1 MKRRQRRWLLL
12 QPRWRGCWPYLHRS
26 QPTAWCAAEK
36 KGLRCWIRERVANN
50 SQTRCTAA
58 DGRGGGGG
66 GTGNHLTDIST
77 CSTTSSL
84 FISAVSLHSI
94 RFVKQQQPSAHF
106 PFISS
111 SYRIYF
117 FFFFFFSCRHRHHQ
131 SRSNNNKRWNWKSE
145 RLLESIPFTVVWL
158 RHCSCSY
165 PAGRPAISYA
175 VAVAAAVGSSTRADE
190 STCFISPRHR
200 GRSRIAA
207 AQLGPRHLTNSPT
220 ASPPPPLLY
229 VISTGPSWMPT
240 SQKCSTLQ
248 HTTKRANFYFSFNE
262 CSPLYSV

>member
-50 SQTRCTAA
+50 SQTRCAAA

-117 FFFFFFSCRHRHHQ
+117 FFFFFFSCRQRHHQ

-165 PAGRPAISYA
+165 PAGR
-175 VAVAAAVGSSTRADE
+175 
-190 STCFISPRHR
+190 
-200 GRSRIAA
+200 
-207 AQLGPRHLTNSPT
+207 QL
-220 ASPPPPLLY
+220 AMLLLLLLQS
-229 VISTGPSWMPT
+229 VRQPGPT
-240 SQKCSTLQ
+240 SQLVLYRHGTVGG
-248 HTTKRANFYFSFNE
+248 RE
-262 CSPLYSV
+262 SPLLNLGPAT